1 MYAPERQQEILR
13 LARDGGRVDVVSL
26 AEEFQVTAETI
37 RRDLKALDRAGLVQ
51 RVHGGAIP
59 AGRLD
64 FEPDLAERESTAAD
78 EKDRIA
84 QAALAEL
91 PIDGT
96 VVLDAGTTVARLA
109 AAIPLEATL
118 TAVTHSLP
126 IAARLADHPGIQ
138 LHLVGGRV
146 RHRTRAAVDAWALRA
161 YGEIRADVLFVA
173 ANGFSPARGLT
184 TPDLAEAAVKRA
196 AMAAARRVVLL
207 ADSSKCGQEHFARF
221 GALSDVDLL
230 ITDSGLSAEDA
241 LAIERDGTEVLRVP
255 GAGAGAGAGGG
266 TGGGTAASAGN
277 ATAASAGDAMGGT
290 AGNAPGQA
298 AVNGSVAGRGA
309 GRKARA

>member
-37 RRDLKALDRAGLVQ
+37 RRDLKALDRAGLIR

-64 FEPDLAERESTAAD
+64 FEPGLAERESTAAD

-84 QAALAEL
+84 TAALAEL
-91 PIDGT
+91 PVEGT
-96 VVLDAGTTVARLA
+96 LILDAGSTVARMA
-109 AAIPLEATL
+109 AAIPPESSL
-118 TAVTHSLP
+118 TVVTHSLP

-146 RHRTRAAVDAWALRA
+146 RHRTHAAVDAWALRA
-161 YGEIRADVLFVA
+161 YGEIRADVAVVA
-173 ANGFSPARGLT
+173 ANGFSVEHGLT

-196 AMAAARRVVLL
+196 ALTAARRVVLL
-207 ADSSKCGQEHFARF
+207 ADSSKYAQEHFARF

-230 ITDSGLSAEDA
+230 ITDNGLTPEDA
-241 LAIERDGTEVLRVP
+241 GDIERAGTEVV
-255 GAGAGAGAGGG
+255 
-266 TGGGTAASAGN
+266 
-277 ATAASAGDAMGGT
+277 
-290 AGNAPGQA
+290 
-298 AVNGSVAGRGA
+298 
-309 GRKARA
+309 RA

>member
-37 RRDLKALDRAGLVQ
+37 RRDLKALDRAGLIR

-84 QAALAEL
+84 KAALAEL
-91 PIDGT
+91 PAEGT
-96 VVLDAGTTVARLA
+96 VILDAGSTVARMA
-109 AAIPLEATL
+109 AAIPPEATL
-118 TAVTHSLP
+118 TVVTHSLP

-138 LHLVGGRV
+138 LHIVGGRV

-161 YGEIRADVLFVA
+161 YGEIRADVAVVA
-173 ANGFSPARGLT
+173 ANGFSVEHGLT

-196 AMAAARRVVLL
+196 ALTAARRVVLL
-207 ADSSKCGQEHFARF
+207 ADSSKYAQEHFARF
-221 GALSDVDLL
+221 GALGDVDLL
-230 ITDSGLSAEDA
+230 ITDTGLTPEDA
-241 LAIERDGTEVLRVP
+241 GDIERAGTEVV
-255 GAGAGAGAGGG
+255 
-266 TGGGTAASAGN
+266 
-277 ATAASAGDAMGGT
+277 
-290 AGNAPGQA
+290 
-298 AVNGSVAGRGA
+298 
-309 GRKARA
+309 RA

>member
-37 RRDLKALDRAGLVQ
+37 RRDLKALDRAGLLR

-84 QAALAEL
+84 KAALAEL
-91 PIDGT
+91 PGEGT
-96 VVLDAGTTVARLA
+96 MILDAGTTVARLA
-109 AAIPLEATL
+109 GAIPLEAAL
-118 TAVTHSLP
+118 TVVTHSFPSRPAWRTTPACSSISSGARPAPYARRRGRLG
-126 IAARLADHPGIQ
+126 AACVRRDPGRRPLRRGQRILGRPRSDH
-138 LHLVGGRV
+138 
-146 RHRTRAAVDAWALRA
+146 
-161 YGEIRADVLFVA
+161 
-173 ANGFSPARGLT
+173 
-184 TPDLAEAAVKRA
+184 PDLAEAAVKRA

-207 ADSSKCGQEHFARF
+207 ADSAKHGQEHFARF

-230 ITDSGLSAEDA
+230 ITDSGLSPEDA
-241 LAIERDGTEVLRVP
+241 TAIERGGTEVV
-255 GAGAGAGAGGG
+255 
-266 TGGGTAASAGN
+266 
-277 ATAASAGDAMGGT
+277 
-290 AGNAPGQA
+290 
-298 AVNGSVAGRGA
+298 
-309 GRKARA
+309 RA

>member
-37 RRDLKALDRAGLVQ
+37 RRDLKALDRAGLLR

-84 QAALAEL
+84 KAALAEL
-91 PIDGT
+91 PADGT
-96 VVLDAGTTVARLA
+96 LILDAGSTVALLA
-109 AAIPLEATL
+109 AAIPRETSL
-118 TAVTHSLP
+118 TVVTHSLP
-126 IAARLADHPGIQ
+126 IAALLADHPGIQ

-161 YGEIRADVLFVA
+161 YGEIRADVVLVA
-173 ANGFSPARGLT
+173 ANGFSAEHGLT

-196 AMAAARRVVLL
+196 AVAAARRVVLL
-207 ADSSKCGQEHFARF
+207 ADSSKYGQEHFARF
-221 GALSDVDLL
+221 GSLSDVDLL
-230 ITDSGLSAEDA
+230 ITDSGLSPEDA
-241 LAIERDGTEVLRVP
+241 TAVERDGTEVV
-255 GAGAGAGAGGG
+255 
-266 TGGGTAASAGN
+266 
-277 ATAASAGDAMGGT
+277 
-290 AGNAPGQA
+290 
-298 AVNGSVAGRGA
+298 
-309 GRKARA
+309 RA

>member
-13 LARDGGRVDVVSL
+13 LARDSGRVDVVSL

-37 RRDLKALDRAGLVQ
+37 RRDLKALDRAGLVR

-64 FEPDLAERESTAAD
+64 FEPDLAERETTAAD

-84 QAALAEL
+84 KAALAEL
-91 PIDGT
+91 PGHGALI
-96 VVLDAGTTVARLA
+96 VDAGSTVARVAGAL
-109 AAIPLEATL
+109 PPELSL
-118 TAVTHSLP
+118 TVVTHSLP

-161 YGEIRADVLFVA
+161 YGEIRADVLLLA
-173 ANGFSPARGLT
+173 ANGFSAEHGLT

-207 ADSSKCGQEHFARF
+207 ADSSKHGQEHFARF
-221 GALSDVDLL
+221 GDLSDVDLL
-230 ITDSGLSAEDA
+230 ITDSGLSPDDA
-241 LAIERDGTEVLRVP
+241 AAIERGGTEVV
-255 GAGAGAGAGGG
+255 
-266 TGGGTAASAGN
+266 
-277 ATAASAGDAMGGT
+277 
-290 AGNAPGQA
+290 
-298 AVNGSVAGRGA
+298 
-309 GRKARA
+309 RA

>member
-37 RRDLKALDRAGLVQ
+37 RRDLKALDRAGLLR

-84 QAALAEL
+84 KAALAEL
-91 PIDGT
+91 PTEGT
-96 VVLDAGTTVARLA
+96 MILDAGSTVARMA
-109 AAIPLEATL
+109 AALPPETAL
-118 TAVTHSLP
+118 TVVTHSLP

-161 YGEIRADVLFVA
+161 YGEIRADVLVVA
-173 ANGFSPARGLT
+173 ANGFSVEHGLT

-196 AMAAARRVVLL
+196 AIAAARRVVLV
-207 ADSSKCGQEHFARF
+207 ADSSKHGQEHFARF

-230 ITDSGLSAEDA
+230 ITDSGMSPEDA
-241 LAIERDGTEVLRVP
+241 TAIERAGTEVV
-255 GAGAGAGAGGG
+255 
-266 TGGGTAASAGN
+266 
-277 ATAASAGDAMGGT
+277 
-290 AGNAPGQA
+290 
-298 AVNGSVAGRGA
+298 
-309 GRKARA
+309 RA

>member
-37 RRDLKALDRAGLVQ
+37 RRDLKALDRAGLLR

-64 FEPDLAERESTAAD
+64 FEPDLTERESTAAD

-84 QAALAEL
+84 RAALAEL
-91 PIDGT
+91 PTEGT
-96 VVLDAGTTVARLA
+96 LILDAGSTVARMA
-109 AAIPLEATL
+109 AAIPPEASL
-118 TAVTHSLP
+118 TVVTHSLP
-126 IAARLADHPGIQ
+126 IAARLVDHPGIQ
-138 LHLVGGRV
+138 LHIVGGRV

-161 YGEIRADVLFVA
+161 YGEIRADVAVVA
-173 ANGFSPARGLT
+173 ANGFSVEHGLT

-196 AMAAARRVVLL
+196 ALTAARRVVLL
-207 ADSSKCGQEHFARF
+207 ADSSKYAQEHFARF

-230 ITDSGLSAEDA
+230 ITDQGLTPEDA
-241 LAIERDGTEVLRVP
+241 GDIERAGTEVV
-255 GAGAGAGAGGG
+255 
-266 TGGGTAASAGN
+266 
-277 ATAASAGDAMGGT
+277 
-290 AGNAPGQA
+290 
-298 AVNGSVAGRGA
+298 
-309 GRKARA
+309 RA

>member
-13 LARDGGRVDVVSL
+13 LARDGGRVEVLSL

-37 RRDLKALDRAGLVQ
+37 RRDLKALDRAGLVR

-84 QAALAEL
+84 RAALAEL
-91 PIDGT
+91 PADGS
-96 VVLDAGTTVARLA
+96 VVLDAGSTVARLA
-109 AAIPLEATL
+109 AAFPLECSL
-118 TAVTHSLP
+118 SVVTHALP
-126 IAARLADHPGIQ
+126 AAARLADHPGID

-161 YGEIRADVLFVA
+161 YGEIRADVVFLGT
-173 ANGFSPARGLT
+173 NGFSTLCGLT

-196 AMAAARRVVLL
+196 LVAAARRVVLL
-207 ADSSKCGQEHFARF
+207 ADSAKYGEEHFARF
-221 GALSDVDLL
+221 ADLADVDLL
-230 ITDSGLSAEDA
+230 ITDSGLSPEDA
-241 LAIERDGTEVLRVP
+241 AAVEAAGTEVVR
-255 GAGAGAGAGGG
+255 
-266 TGGGTAASAGN
+266 T
-277 ATAASAGDAMGGT
+277 
-290 AGNAPGQA
+290 
-298 AVNGSVAGRGA
+298 
-309 GRKARA
+309 

>member
-13 LARDGGRVDVVSL
+13 LARDSGRVDVVSL

-37 RRDLKALDRAGLVQ
+37 RRDLKALDRAGLLR

-84 QAALAEL
+84 EAALAEL
-91 PIDGT
+91 PAEGT
-96 VVLDAGTTVARLA
+96 LVLDAGSTVARMA
-109 AAIPLEATL
+109 AAIPPGASL
-118 TAVTHSLP
+118 TVVTHSLP

-161 YGEIRADVLFVA
+161 YGEIRADVTVVA
-173 ANGFSPARGLT
+173 ANGFSVEYGLT

-196 AMAAARRVVLL
+196 AVAAARRVVLV
-207 ADSSKCGQEHFARF
+207 ADSSKYGQEHFARF
-221 GALSDVDLL
+221 GALDDVDLL
-230 ITDSGLSAEDA
+230 ITDSGLSPEDTNA
-241 LAIERDGTEVLRVP
+241 VER
-255 GAGAGAGAGGG
+255 AG
-266 TGGGTAASAGN
+266 TG
-277 ATAASAGDAMGGT
+277 
-290 AGNAPGQA
+290 
-298 AVNGSVAGRGA
+298 VV
-309 GRKARA
+309 RA

>member
-26 AEEFQVTAETI
+26 ADHFQVTAETI
-37 RRDLKALDRAGLVQ
+37 RRDLKALDRAGLVR

-64 FEPDLAERESTAAD
+64 FEPDLAERETTAAD

-84 QAALAEL
+84 RTALAEL
-91 PIDGT
+91 PGEGT
-96 VVLDAGTTVARLA
+96 VIVDAGSTVARLA
-109 AAIPLEATL
+109 ASFPVELSL
-118 TAVTHSLP
+118 TVVTHSLP
-126 IAARLADHPGIQ
+126 VAARLADHPGIQ

-173 ANGFSPARGLT
+173 ANGFSPGYGLT

-207 ADSSKCGQEHFARF
+207 ADSSKHGQEHFARF
-221 GALSDVDLL
+221 GDLSDVDLL
-230 ITDSGLSAEDA
+230 ITDSGLSPEDA
-241 LAIERDGTEVLRVP
+241 AAIERGGTEVV
-255 GAGAGAGAGGG
+255 
-266 TGGGTAASAGN
+266 
-277 ATAASAGDAMGGT
+277 
-290 AGNAPGQA
+290 
-298 AVNGSVAGRGA
+298 
-309 GRKARA
+309 RA

>member
-37 RRDLKALDRAGLVQ
+37 RRDLKALDRAGLLR

-84 QAALAEL
+84 KAALAEL
-91 PIDGT
+91 PSGGT
-96 VVLDAGTTVARLA
+96 MILDAGSTVARLA
-109 AAIPLEATL
+109 GAIPLDAQL
-118 TAVTHSLP
+118 TVVTHSLP
-126 IAARLADHPGIQ
+126 TAARLADHPGIQ

-161 YGEIRADVLFVA
+161 YGEIRADVVFIA
-173 ANGFSPARGLT
+173 ANGFSAGHGLT

-196 AMAAARRVVLL
+196 AIRAARRVVLL
-207 ADSSKCGQEHFARF
+207 ADSSKHGQEHFARF
-221 GALSDVDLL
+221 GNLGDVDLL
-230 ITDSGLSAEDA
+230 ITDSGLSPEDA
-241 LAIERDGTEVLRVP
+241 TAIERGGTEVV
-255 GAGAGAGAGGG
+255 
-266 TGGGTAASAGN
+266 
-277 ATAASAGDAMGGT
+277 
-290 AGNAPGQA
+290 
-298 AVNGSVAGRGA
+298 
-309 GRKARA
+309 RA